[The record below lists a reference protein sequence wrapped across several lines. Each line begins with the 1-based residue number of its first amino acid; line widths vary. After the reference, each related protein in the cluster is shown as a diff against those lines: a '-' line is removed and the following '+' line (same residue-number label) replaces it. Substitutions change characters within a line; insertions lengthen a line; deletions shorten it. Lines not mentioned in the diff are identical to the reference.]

1 LVEAVMPFLD
11 EWQVLLKDIRQLTPE
26 RVNGMLERA
35 ERLRHQADLA
45 GQGGV
50 VHHVEVCIQCLQA
63 PALDRRGF
71 QEALR
76 NLSEVTWQLKQEAG
90 APARRAGGPVA
101 AGPVAGGPAAGGPQ
115 SMARPPLLSDAGAPT
130 GPASPGA
137 RGMQP
142 PPPISLPGA
151 VLPGAVLP
159 GGASPGGGF
168 DAPPRLDRSLV
179 AGMARPPV
187 VEPARGGFEASPQ
200 REAPPRADVSRDLG
214 GPRQPSVAPP
224 PGASSHHPVIAAQGA
239 RQRPDPARPEPAPS
253 PPPRPFEPAGP
264 SIIPR
269 AGAAPSPAPPAS
281 PPILGGRAPLGQPK
295 AKDKPNLLVATMFGL
310 RAFGRGKGAPP
321 ASPLPSP
328 LQHGQPAPAPGQHGV
343 LGLGKRASSREQ
355 NEPRWVGPREGGLPE
370 LATRGPEPAAPA
382 ADGVARDI
390 DDRLRKL
397 RSGSGSGSQPRE
409 LRSESRERRSSR
421 PTSGADRARSDRA
434 SARPDDDD
442 ESSGRRR
449 PREGS
454 FPVPWWIGGVA
465 VALVGLVVVA
475 LLVFGRSRP
484 SATGPTTTPAVAG
497 GADTELP
504 TSRLLDDKER
514 MKALLNLVHDYGG
527 GESPELADLVN
538 EEAALVYEVMEQSCQ
553 QPGDK
558 CERPAPMIAG
568 TVRTASTPQHE
579 IRHLF
584 EERKLE
590 AHTPRSGQV
599 PKWLAGLSTPA
610 IGTEDDANVRRWV
623 EYYTQN
629 HVGREEFQNMLF
641 RCGAYQDLIEKTLV
655 QNGMPRALLA
665 LVMTESG
672 CVPHAES
679 PVGARGLWQFMP
691 ATARAYH
698 LHVKDGVIDE
708 RISPPKS
715 TEAAVKFLADLYRKM
730 GSWEFALASY
740 NMGPFGLAA
749 RIKRA
754 GGDVTFWDLAA
765 AGFLPEETAK
775 YVPRIQAYALI
786 LENLARFSF
795 STAQMRATE
804 VTAELEAP
812 PGTRLGIVARAA
824 STSLDHLK
832 LLNPDIVG
840 TVVPDLPGSRF
851 MVQVPKED
859 VFRARSVLEQ
869 LLADGDQ
876 SDRCVSSAFDWGSE
890 RFTEKMCGGGDTG
903 GGKKKKKRQK
913 EL

>member
-1 LVEAVMPFLD
+1 LVEAVMLFLD

-35 ERLRHQADLA
+35 ERLRHQADFA

-50 VHHVEVCIQCLQA
+50 VHHLEVCIQCLQA

-90 APARRAGGPVA
+90 APVRRGAGAPAPGGPVA
-101 AGPVAGGPAAGGPQ
+101 AGPQ
-115 SMARPPLLSDAGAPT
+115 SMARPPLLSDVASGTAASLGT
-130 GPASPGA
+130 GGI
-137 RGMQP
+137 QP
-142 PPPISLPGA
+142 PPPISLPGVA
-151 VLPGAVLP
+151 L
-159 GGASPGGGF
+159 GGV

-179 AGMARPPV
+179 AGLQRPPV
-187 VEPARGGFEASPQ
+187 VEPPRHFEAPGFEASP
-200 REAPPRADVSRDLG
+200 RHPA
-214 GPRQPSVAPP
+214 P
-224 PGASSHHPVIAAQGA
+224 PGASLRASVGGDAARRG
-239 RQRPDPARPEPAPS
+239 EPHAQAASPQAAPS
-253 PPPRPFEPAGP
+253 PPPRPFEPSGP

-269 AGAAPSPAPPAS
+269 AGAAPSPS
-281 PPILGGRAPLGQPK
+281 PPILGGRAAAPQAKP
-295 AKDKPNLLVATMFGL
+295 KDKPNLLVATMFGL
-310 RAFGRGKGAPP
+310 RAFGRGKGSAP
-321 ASPLPSP
+321 ASPLPP
-328 LQHGQPAPAPGQHGV
+328 AHGQPAPVLRQKGL
-343 LGLGKRASSREQ
+343 LGLGKRSPAQEQ
-355 NEPRWVGPREGGLPE
+355 IEPRWVGPHEGGLPD
-370 LATRGPEPAAPA
+370 LATRGAEPASA
-382 ADGVARDI
+382 AHGVARDI

-397 RSGSGSGSQPRE
+397 RPSDEP
-409 LRSESRERRSSR
+409 RERRSAR
-421 PTSGADRARSDRA
+421 PTSSSARRSGAERARSASRSWFGARA
-434 SARPDDDD
+434 SRL
-442 ESSGRRR
+442 
-449 PREGS
+449 EGS
-454 FPVPWWIGGVA
+454 DDARESARRQHRDGALPVPWWIGGVA
-465 VALVGLVVVA
+465 VAFVGLVVVA

-484 SATGPTTTPAVAG
+484 SATAPATTPVAA

-514 MKALLNLVHDYGG
+514 MKALLMLVHDYGG

-568 TVRTASTPQHE
+568 TVRSGSTPQHE

-590 AHTPRSGQV
+590 SRTPRSAQV
-599 PKWLAGLSTPA
+599 PAWLAGLSTPA
-610 IGTEDDANVRRWV
+610 IGAEDDANVRRWV

-629 HVGREEFQNMLF
+629 QVGREEFQNMLF

-655 QNGMPRALLA
+655 QSGLPRALLA

-698 LHVKDGVIDE
+698 LHVKEGVIDE

-715 TEAAVKFLADLYRKM
+715 TAAAVKFLADLYRKM

-754 GGDVTFWDLAA
+754 GGDVTFWDLADN
-765 AGFLPEETAK
+765 GLLPEETAK

-786 LENLARFSF
+786 LENLARFNF

-812 PGTRLGIVARAA
+812 PGTRLGMVARAA
-824 STSLDHLK
+824 STSLEHLE
-832 LLNPDIVG
+832 LLNPDVVG

-859 VFRARSVLEQ
+859 MFRARSVLEQ

-876 SDRCVSSAFDWGSE
+876 RDRCVSSAFDWGSE
-890 RFTEKMCGGGDTG
+890 RFSDEMCGDDAVA
-903 GGKKKKKRQK
+903 GKKKKKKKTQ
-913 EL
+913 L

>member
-1 LVEAVMPFLD
+1 MPFLD

-35 ERLRHQADLA
+35 ERLRHQADFA
-45 GQGGV
+45 GQGGI
-50 VHHVEVCIQCLQA
+50 VHHLQVCIQCLQA

-90 APARRAGGPVA
+90 APARRAGGPNAGAASPSGGVA
-101 AGPVAGGPAAGGPQ
+101 SAPFAGGAVAGGPQ
-115 SMARPPLLSDAGAPT
+115 SMARPPLLSDAAAPA
-130 GPASPGA
+130 GPAPLGA
-137 RGMQP
+137 RGVQP

-151 VLPGAVLP
+151 GLPGAVLP
-159 GGASPGGGF
+159 GAGSGGRI
-168 DAPPRLDRSLV
+168 DVPPPLDRSL
-179 AGMARPPV
+179 AASMARPPV
-187 VEPARGGFEASPQ
+187 VEPPRD
-200 REAPPRADVSRDLG
+200 PRADVSR
-214 GPRQPSVAPP
+214 QPSVSRQSSAAP
-224 PGASSHHPVIAAQGA
+224 PGAAPQPILGAGA
-239 RQRPDPARPEPAPS
+239 RQRLDPVRPEPEPS

-264 SIIPR
+264 SVIPR

-281 PPILGGRAPLGQPK
+281 PMILGGRGAAGQPK

-310 RAFGRGKGAPP
+310 RAFGRDKGASP
-321 ASPLPSP
+321 ASPLPA
-328 LQHGQPAPAPGQHGV
+328 HGQAAPALGQKGV
-343 LGLGKRASSREQ
+343 LGLGGKRSSASREQ

-370 LATRGPEPAAPA
+370 LATHGPEPAPA

-390 DDRLRKL
+390 DDRLRRL
-397 RSGSGSGSQPRE
+397 RSK
-409 LRSESRERRSSR
+409 SEPPGRRSSR
-421 PTSGADRARSDRA
+421 PTSGADRARSESRSASARA
-434 SARPDDDD
+434 SARPDDD
-442 ESSGRRR
+442 ESPGRQRR
-449 PREGS
+449 REGS
-454 FPVPWWIGGVA
+454 SPVPWWIGGVA
-465 VALVGLVVVA
+465 VALVGLVVVG

-484 SATGPTTTPAVAG
+484 SPTTTTTPAAADG
-497 GADTELP
+497 TDTELP

-514 MKALLNLVHDYGG
+514 MKALISLVHDYGG

-538 EEAALVYEVMEQSCQ
+538 EEAALVYEVMEQSCK

-568 TVRTASTPQHE
+568 TVRTNSTPQHE

-584 EERKLE
+584 EDRKLE

-599 PKWLAGLSTPA
+599 AKWLAGLSTPA
-610 IGTEDDANVRRWV
+610 IGTEDDPNVRRWV

-629 HVGREEFQNMLF
+629 QVGREEFQNMLF
-641 RCGAYQDLIEKTLV
+641 RCGAYQDLIEKALV

-698 LHVKDGVIDE
+698 LHVKEGVIDE

-740 NMGPFGLAA
+740 NMGPFGLSA

-765 AGFLPEETAK
+765 AGYLPDETAK

-786 LENLARFSF
+786 LENLARFNF

-804 VTAELEAP
+804 VTAEIEAP

-840 TVVPDLPGSRF
+840 NVVPDLPGSHF

-869 LLADGDQ
+869 LLADGDE

-890 RFTEKMCGGGDTG
+890 RFSEKMCGGGETG
-903 GGKKKKKRQK
+903 GGKKKRR
-913 EL
+913 L